1 MPEQIHTTSEAPG
14 KASTRIHLYDAI
26 RGLCVISM
34 AGFHYCYDLVELAGV
49 DLGWFRPPFENVWR
63 ASISWSF
70 LFLAGLMC
78 SYSRNNLRRSVKYG
92 LVALLIWAVTTI
104 AAVDIPISFGIIFC
118 MAAST
123 LVYALLQRAR
133 IAPRGFVAALA
144 LFVLF
149 VCALGVPCG
158 IVQLGSFKLAL
169 PGSWYS
175 TEWFSWLGFP
185 GPRFS
190 SGDYYPLLPYTL
202 MYLAGAAVGPVIKAR
217 GLPGPLMKFRC
228 KPLEF
233 IGRHALLVY
242 VLHQPL
248 LLLLSGVAL

>member
-1 MPEQIHTTSEAPG
+1 
-14 KASTRIHLYDAI
+14 
-26 RGLCVISM
+26 M

-78 SYSRNNLRRSVKYG
+78 SYSRNNLRRSVEYG

-149 VCALGVPCG
+149 VCALGVPRG
-158 IVQLGSFKLAL
+158 IVQLGSFKLTL

-175 TEWFSWLGFP
+175 TERFSWLGFP

-190 SGDYYPLLPYTL
+190 SGDYYPLLPYSL

-217 GLPGPLMKFRC
+217 GLPGPLMRFRC

>member
-1 MPEQIHTTSEAPG
+1 M
-14 KASTRIHLYDAI
+14 YDAI

-92 LVALLIWAVTTI
+92 LVALLIWAVTAI

-149 VCALGVPCG
+149 VCALGVPRG
-158 IVQLGSFKLAL
+158 IVQLGSFKLTL

-175 TEWFSWLGFP
+175 TERFSWLGFP

-190 SGDYYPLLPYTL
+190 SGDYYPLLPYSL

-217 GLPGPLMKFRC
+217 GLPGPLMRFRC

>member
-1 MPEQIHTTSEAPG
+1 M
-14 KASTRIHLYDAI
+14 YDAI

-149 VCALGVPCG
+149 VCALGVPRG

-175 TEWFSWLGFP
+175 TE
-185 GPRFS
+185 
-190 SGDYYPLLPYTL
+190 
-202 MYLAGAAVGPVIKAR
+202 
-217 GLPGPLMKFRC
+217 
-228 KPLEF
+228 
-233 IGRHALLVY
+233 
-242 VLHQPL
+242 
-248 LLLLSGVAL
+248 